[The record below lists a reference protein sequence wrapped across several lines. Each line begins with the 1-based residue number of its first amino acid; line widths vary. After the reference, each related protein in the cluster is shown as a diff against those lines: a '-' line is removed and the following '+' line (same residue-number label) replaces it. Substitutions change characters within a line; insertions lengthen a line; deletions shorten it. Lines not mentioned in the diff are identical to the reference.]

1 MKAMFLAAGLGER
14 LLPLTRVMP
23 KPLLP
28 VLGRPLAS
36 QILTKLAAEG
46 IDEAVINLHH
56 LPQRLRDALGDGE
69 PLGLRALHYSLEERE
84 LLGTGGGLAHAARW
98 LKGSGTILVRNSDF
112 VADIPLAK
120 ALASHL
126 RSGCPATLV
135 LAPHRAGYTPVELD
149 DRGRVVAFGGREG
162 KARAMAGRYLFTGYH
177 LIEEPVLDAIPR
189 GRPSDIVREVYMP
202 LAAEGRLNAH
212 VHDGFWWEFGE
223 PLEYLEGSMRLIELA
238 AERRHRLGDFDLVR
252 PIGDA
257 LVAVGAGADLHAGG
271 IELSGRIA
279 IGLGVMVGEGAVVR
293 DSVIMPE
300 AWVGPDSTLHRCIVG
315 PATEIPVGFEASH
328 AIVVTDPDPEVP
340 LPSGTLRVNGLLVRR
355 FETATAS

>member
-36 QILTKLAAEG
+36 QILAKLAAEG

-56 LPQRLRDALGDGE
+56 LPQQLRDVLGDGE
-69 PLGLRALHYSLEERE
+69 PLGLRALHYSLEEQE

-120 ALASHL
+120 ALGSHL

-135 LAPHRAGYTPVELD
+135 LVPHRAGYTAVELD
-149 DRGRVVAFGGREG
+149 ARRRVVAFGGKEG
-162 KARAMAGRYLFTGYH
+162 KTRAMADRYLFTGYH
-177 LIEEPVLDAIPR
+177 LLEESVLEAIP
-189 GRPSDIVREVYMP
+189 GDRPSDIVRDVYRA
-202 LAAEGRLNAH
+202 LAEAGRLNAH
-212 VHDGFWWEFGE
+212 VHEGFWWEFGE
-223 PLEYLEGSMRLIELA
+223 PREYLEGSMRLIDLPA
-238 AERRHRLGDFDLVR
+238 DRRSRLGDFDLVR
-252 PIGDA
+252 SVDGA
-257 LVAVGAGADLHAGG
+257 LVAAGAGADLHAAG
-271 IELSGRIA
+271 IALSGRIA
-279 IGLGVMVGEGAVVR
+279 IGLGVMVGAGAVVS

-300 AWVGPDSTLHRCIVG
+300 AWVGPGSMLHRCIVG
-315 PATEIPVGFEASH
+315 PGTEIPVGFEASH
-328 AIVVTDPDPEVP
+328 AIVVSDPDPLAA
-340 LPSGTLRVNGLLVRR
+340 LPVGTERIAGLLVRR
-355 FETATAS
+355 FETATAP